1 MVLHNYCAIYSRK
14 QNPALRSSFENTSRN
29 IFIQKKQ
36 SKVTP
41 TFADSSLCRGTTG
54 ISSYTSSISNSQS
67 NVQAS
72 NTLLH
77 EYYYQVSNF
86 LMCIVSMV
94 NFNGFVLNP
103 LINQRSETF
112 YINDGCKIKRDHS
125 QICEFV
131 KFSNRNFAIS
141 LLNHLFLPTSSRDCH
156 KL

>member
-77 EYYYQVSNF
+77 EYYYQVSYF
-86 LMCIVSMV
+86 LMCIVSVV
-94 NFNGFVLNP
+94 NFNGFILNP
-103 LINQRSETF
+103 QKPFTLMTVARLNGI
-112 YINDGCKIKRDHS
+112 IP
-125 QICEFV
+125 
-131 KFSNRNFAIS
+131 KFASS
-141 LLNHLFLPTSSRDCH
+141 LNSRIEILLSLF
-156 KL
+156 